1 MPRYQDQF
9 QFDIDDIDLIER
21 ALRNEI
27 ARHSV
32 RSEQVCA
39 SLEQRARTRALN
51 GVLGKIHNQKI
62 FYAQVNLPD
71 VPAG

>member
-9 QFDIDDIDLIER
+9 RFDVDDIDLIES

-32 RSEQVCA
+32 RSDRVCA

-51 GVLGKIHNQKI
+51 AVLGKIHNQKI
-62 FYAQVNLPD
+62 FYAQVNLPG